1 MPGSRPTS
9 PLTYFLRRSPLT
21 RFDFIRDYYSQTMG
35 HVSLIQESGPFITAQ
50 NTYILPRLL
59 SPWDFSS
66 SVDTYLFERVC
77 LNLGGQIHMGTAYM
91 MFEEGAPSLPP
102 LIGPPAPPANSPP
115 MAPVIQPLE
124 PRDPP
129 PCRPTPMP
137 LFIGSVGFSDPEP
150 PLLPRM
156 RPVPTPVKTPQL
168 KVQEVQRWTAHAKSK
183 EEPSPE
189 NQEEAASAEDTPME
203 LKYPLSPEPEPEPE
217 PVTDEA
223 TKEAPSAE
231 EEAEGLQACYN
242 VQSPGRA
249 IVRAPTPPLILPT
262 VLRLHKKHARASVK
276 DTFDHPKLALQVAEH
291 VGLENILL
299 VPARLWTK
307 DERRFMRLVIKLIC
321 HALSGKVGYGEVVP
335 MYGPGA
341 VVGGGSDT
349 E

>member
-9 PLTYFLRRSPLT
+9 PLTYFPRRSPLT
-21 RFDFIRDYYSQTMG
+21 RFDFIRDHYSRMMG
-35 HVSLIQESGPFITAQ
+35 HASLIREPGLFITAQ
-50 NTYILPRLL
+50 STYILPRLP

-77 LNLGGQIHMGTAYM
+77 FNLGGQIRMGTAYM
-91 MFEEGAPSLPP
+91 MFEEGAPPLPP
-102 LIGPPAPPANSPP
+102 LMGPPAPPANSPP

-129 PCRPTPMP
+129 PRRPTPMP
-137 LFIGSVGFSDPEP
+137 LFIGGVGISDPEP

-156 RPVPTPVKTPQL
+156 RPVPTPVETPQL
-168 KVQEVQRWTAHAKSK
+168 KVQEVQGWTAHAESE

-203 LKYPLSPEPEPEPE
+203 LEYPSSPEPEPEPE
-217 PVTDEA
+217 LVADEA
-223 TKEAPSAE
+223 TKEVPSAE
-231 EEAEGLQACYN
+231 EEVEGPQAHYN
-242 VQSPGRA
+242 LRPRPELRKSYFESSILRPRKKRA
-249 IVRAPTPPLILPT
+249 HT
-262 VLRLHKKHARASVK
+262 SVK
-276 DTFDHPKLALQVAEH
+276 DTFDHPKLVLQVAERI
-291 VGLENILL
+291 GLKNILL
-299 VPARLWTK
+299 VPAHLWTK
-307 DERRFMRLVIKLIC
+307 DERRFMRLVIKSIRR
-321 HALSGKVGYGEVVP
+321 ALSGKVEYGEVVP

>member
-1 MPGSRPTS
+1 
-9 PLTYFLRRSPLT
+9 
-21 RFDFIRDYYSQTMG
+21 
-35 HVSLIQESGPFITAQ
+35 
-50 NTYILPRLL
+50 
-59 SPWDFSS
+59 
-66 SVDTYLFERVC
+66 
-77 LNLGGQIHMGTAYM
+77 M
-91 MFEEGAPSLPP
+91 MFEEGAPPLPP
-102 LIGPPAPPANSPP
+102 LMGPPAPPANSPP

-129 PCRPTPMP
+129 PRRPTPMP
-137 LFIGSVGFSDPEP
+137 LFIGGVGISDPEP

-156 RPVPTPVKTPQL
+156 RPVPTPAISRLLRSLGTVETPQL
-168 KVQEVQRWTAHAKSK
+168 KVQEVQGWTAHAESE

-203 LKYPLSPEPEPEPE
+203 LEYPSSPEPEPEPE

-231 EEAEGLQACYN
+231 EEAEGPQARYN
-242 VQSPGRA
+242 LRPRPEPRKSYFESP
-249 IVRAPTPPLILPT
+249 ILRP
-262 VLRLHKKHARASVK
+262 RKKRARASVK
-276 DTFDHPKLALQVAEH
+276 DTFDHPKLALQVAERI
-291 VGLENILL
+291 GLENILL

-307 DERRFMRLVIKLIC
+307 DERRFMRLVIKSIRR
-321 HALSGKVGYGEVVP
+321 ALSGKVGYGEVVP